1 MKKRAV
7 DLDVT
12 ELARF
17 GREAAEEAA
26 AAARARGLA
35 SFGAAEVAG
44 DRVPSAEASAAK
56 QPMRRRK
63 TAGG

>member
-1 MKKRAV
+1 LELRF
-7 DLDVT
+7 VT
-12 ELARF
+12 VHPNGEIM
-17 GREAAEEAA
+17 
-26 AAARARGLA
+26 
-35 SFGAAEVAG
+35 VG